1 MMLMEIMCWAFGK
14 AQCRFFGVF
23 VQPSN
28 LLLGLLLDLL
38 RNLLLRICLVFWKL
52 NFWLRKYFK
61 ILCMQN
67 ILEIVKTLKERSP
80 SESIY
85 YISSDPVFSFQSE
98 INIEFNTFRLKT
110 SVIMNIKFISW
121 GPYGNTKVN
130 FILC

>member
-1 MMLMEIMCWAFGK
+1 MLSFRESTMSIFRSFCPAIESPIGSPIGSSTEPPI
-14 AQCRFFGVF
+14 QR
-23 VQPSN
+23 SI
-28 LLLGLLLDLL
+28 L
-38 RNLLLRICLVFWKL
+38 LVFWKL

-61 ILCMQN
+61 ILCNQN

-130 FILC
+130 FIMCYKC